1 MARSAVL
8 YDRLGPIQ
16 HRHPHILSASTNL
29 LAICFII
36 IGGLKFSNLDA
47 KSYADEAAWAATTLL
62 FLSTVM
68 SYFALRSDDTK
79 KWQDDLAEWSFLGGV
94 FALIGSVLIAATSL

>member
-1 MARSAVL
+1 M
-8 YDRLGPIQ
+8 Q

-36 IGGLKFSNLDA
+36 IGGLKFSDLDA
-47 KSYADEAAWAATTLL
+47 KSYADEVAWAATTLL
-62 FLSTVM
+62 FLSTVS
-68 SYFALRSDDTK
+68 SYFAIRGEDARPWLSNI
-79 KWQDDLAEWSFLGGV
+79 AEWSFLGGV